1 MGIMMNI
8 KRGIR
13 TLLLFS
19 LAFLVWAPLWM
30 MISGTFM
37 GADEIYKFVGPVL
50 EQRDG
55 MAGWSLL
62 PEYPT
67 LRAYIELLMDS
78 PKFFVM
84 FWNTCFQVVPILL
97 GQVCIAV
104 PAAWAFARYRFKG
117 KKALFLLYITL
128 MVLPF
133 QVTMVSSYLV
143 LLKLGIMDTHLSIIL
158 PNIFS
163 AFPVFILTK
172 FFRAIPEA
180 LLEAARLDGAGE
192 GYIFLSLGVPMGAP
206 GIFSVVILGFI
217 EYWNSIEQPL
227 TFLAKRKDLWPLSL
241 YLQSITTDRTG
252 VAFVASAV
260 MLAPALLLFLGGQKY
275 LEQGIAASGI
285 KG

>member
-1 MGIMMNI
+1 
-8 KRGIR
+8 
-13 TLLLFS
+13 
-19 LAFLVWAPLWM
+19 
-30 MISGTFM
+30 
-37 GADEIYKFVGPVL
+37 
-50 EQRDG
+50 
-55 MAGWSLL
+55 
-62 PEYPT
+62 
-67 LRAYIELLMDS
+67 
-78 PKFFVM
+78 
-84 FWNTCFQVVPILL
+84 
-97 GQVCIAV
+97 
-104 PAAWAFARYRFKG
+104 
-117 KKALFLLYITL
+117 
-128 MVLPF
+128 
-133 QVTMVSSYLV
+133 MVSSYLV

-227 TFLAKRKDLWPLSL
+227 TFLAKRKELWPLSL

>member
-1 MGIMMNI
+1 M
-8 KRGIR
+8 KRGLK
-13 TLLLFS
+13 TLLLFG
-19 LAFLVWAPLWM
+19 LAFFVWAPLWM
-30 MISGTFM
+30 MVTGSFM
-37 GADEIYKFVGPVL
+37 GKDEIYEFVGPVL
-50 EQRDG
+50 EQREG

-62 PEYPT
+62 PKYPT
-67 LRAYIELLMDS
+67 LRAYIELLIDS
-78 PKFFVM
+78 PKFFAM
-84 FWNTCFQVVPILL
+84 FWNTCYQVAPILI
-97 GQVCIAV
+97 GQICIAV

-143 LLKLGIMDTHLSIIL
+143 LLKLDIIDTHLSIIL

-172 FFRAIPEA
+172 FFRVIPES
-180 LLEAARLDGAGE
+180 LLEAARLDGASE

-241 YLQSITTDRTG
+241 YLQGITTDRTS